1 MVDMKYRY
9 GYCLD
14 DASFAKLYDTK
25 QENTEGVVRAMQNP
39 YVQIISHPG
48 DGTADLDFE
57 RLVQVSKETHTLLE
71 INNHSLAP
79 IRHKTVARPNNL
91 AILKYA
97 KQYEVPVIL
106 GSDAHFSTMIADYSR
121 ILPLL
126 AETGFPEDLIINNN
140 VDKFL
145 GYLKKA

>member
-1 MVDMKYRY
+1 M
-9 GYCLD
+9 
-14 DASFAKLYDTK
+14 
-25 QENTEGVVRAMQNP
+25 
-39 YVQIISHPG
+39 
-48 DGTADLDFE
+48 
-57 RLVQVSKETHTLLE
+57 
-71 INNHSLAP
+71 
-79 IRHKTVARPNNL
+79 ARPNNL

-145 GYLKKA
+145 GYLKKE